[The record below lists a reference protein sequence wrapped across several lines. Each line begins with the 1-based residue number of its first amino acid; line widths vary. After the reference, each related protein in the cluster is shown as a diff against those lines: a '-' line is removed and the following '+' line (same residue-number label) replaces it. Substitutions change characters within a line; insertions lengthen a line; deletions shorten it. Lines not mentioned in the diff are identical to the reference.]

1 MSESVSPAAAPIAA
15 PSEAAQASP
24 VESVD
29 TQAASKSS
37 PQVDEFSE
45 RLKGH
50 KEKLKINGK
59 ERELSYEELKT
70 LAGKSAAAD
79 ERFRQ
84 AAEAEKKAQS
94 LESAVK
100 EKQIRKLLEQ
110 NGFSPQEIRT
120 ALENEL
126 LPFYEEEELAKS
138 NPEALKYRQIEEENK
153 RFKAEEA
160 QRKAEQESQLKTQQ
174 EKETFQ
180 QLDREFES
188 AFKQIG
194 MEADPEYRDEA
205 VRIMIDALDHG
216 VELSAYSA
224 LKQAESRLDS
234 KYANML
240 SKADVNK
247 LLKYLGEDGLKKIRE
262 YDTEAVLKKESVLK
276 PKTSTPKSDSLTTQ
290 LNDAAKAKLD
300 ATDFW
305 DTIRGKSRS
314 AGIF

>member
-1 MSESVSPAAAPIAA
+1 MSDVSPVAAPVAAPVEASAPSSVESNAAA
-15 PSEAAQASP
+15 SE
-24 VESVD
+24 
-29 TQAASKSS
+29 ASKSS

-153 RFKAEEA
+153 RYKEKEN
-160 QRKAEQESQLKTQQ
+160 RDKAEQEAQLKTQQ

-247 LLKYLGEDGLKKIRE
+247 LLKYLGEDGIKKIRE